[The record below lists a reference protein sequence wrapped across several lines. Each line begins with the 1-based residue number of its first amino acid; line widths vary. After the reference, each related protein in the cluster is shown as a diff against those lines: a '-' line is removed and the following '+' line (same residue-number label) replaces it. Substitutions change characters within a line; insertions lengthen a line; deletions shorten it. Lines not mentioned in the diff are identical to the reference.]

1 MLMAYFND
9 MNFRDIHYKQ
19 KNIEKST
26 LDVVRQPIDN
36 LYENITAHK
45 EFMTGEENQ
54 VDPYILRH
62 LWKISFKISLL
73 RIREKYMGEYRK
85 KECSVT

>member
-1 MLMAYFND
+1 LLAYFND

-36 LYENITAHK
+36 LYENITAIAAHN
-45 EFMTGEENQ
+45 EFMNSEENQ
-54 VDPYILRH
+54 VDLYSIYITTLVED
-62 LWKISFKISLL
+62 IVQISLL
-73 RIREKYMGEYRK
+73 YTLK
-85 KECSVT
+85 V